1 MHKRLDQFKRFLVE
15 ARDESYA
22 QETFYFKALVSLPK
36 AIGGNREE
44 TKNDV
49 RAIPEVLTVSN
60 IEPPEGIQRD
70 IGTKYLSTWKIH
82 TRRPSSVTAE
92 ELMRIIVNDMNS
104 IRGCNVVSYKMLKPG
119 APVGTFGRE
128 LEEAYG
134 ENYQDSPTRK
144 QRLKKAFNIV
154 KKGPNK
160 GGPFKPVTDHPNWA
174 SAPPGAPGGL
184 EEGND

>member
-1 MHKRLDQFKRFLVE
+1 
-15 ARDESYA
+15 
-22 QETFYFKALVSLPK
+22 
-36 AIGGNREE
+36 
-44 TKNDV
+44 
-49 RAIPEVLTVSN
+49 
-60 IEPPEGIQRD
+60 
-70 IGTKYLSTWKIH
+70 
-82 TRRPSSVTAE
+82 
-92 ELMRIIVNDMNS
+92 
-104 IRGCNVVSYKMLKPG
+104 VVSYKMLKPG

-160 GGPFKPVTDHPNWA
+160 GGPFKPVKDDPCWK

-184 EEGND
+184 EEGDD